1 VPAGTSRG
9 RRQYSASERAELL
22 VAWQQSGLTAEDF
35 ARRWGMASHSVLYSW
50 RHASRT
56 GRALAAPDRP
66 RNPTG
71 KTRPPYAEAERV
83 AAVSAYRSSG
93 LTQRTFARV
102 WGLSIK
108 TLSAWL
114 TRVAREGDK
123 GLAPRKP
130 GRRKGSVSASGL
142 SPRVQQEI
150 VSVRERFPDFGLKK
164 LSQYLRRFTGLKV
177 APATV
182 GRTLERAG
190 VPRAAVPPRNR
201 PPAGRRRAVVAGQHA
216 AGTQREW
223 ACRAR
228 RSGARRGQSAD
239 AASGRGPADGWA
251 GRGAAAAG
259 PAEPSR
265 RAAAGVVHG

>member
-1 VPAGTSRG
+1 
-9 RRQYSASERAELL
+9 
-22 VAWQQSGLTAEDF
+22 
-35 ARRWGMASHSVLYSW
+35 MASHAVLYSW

-66 RNPTG
+66 RNPSG

-83 AAVSAYRSSG
+83 AAVSAYRTSG

-123 GLAPRKP
+123 GLQPRKP

-150 VSVRERFPDFGLKK
+150 VSVRERFPG
-164 LSQYLRRFTGLKV
+164 
-177 APATV
+177 APQAT
-182 GRTLERAG
+182 
-190 VPRAAVPPRNR
+190 
-201 PPAGRRRAVVAGQHA
+201 
-216 AGTQREW
+216 
-223 ACRAR
+223 
-228 RSGARRGQSAD
+228 
-239 AASGRGPADGWA
+239 
-251 GRGAAAAG
+251 AAAAISTAV
-259 PAEPSR
+259 PNPRDRFVA
-265 RAAAGVVHG
+265 RAGSGSDPERWVMGCALRGHGGKEASKPH